1 MAEGGW
7 IKLHRSIR
15 SNWIWNEKP
24 FSRGQAFLDLLLMV
38 NHEDNKIMFNG
49 SLTEIKRGS
58 GITSLRKLSEKWG
71 WSKNKVK
78 YFLDQLKIDKMLD
91 YKTDTKKT
99 LVSIENYSLY
109 QSRDLEKGQQ
119 EDTNEPPKGNKKE
132 TKGKQKD
139 TNKNDKEGNKNLK
152 NDKNIYIGD
161 FTANKLLLETISNF
175 VEMRKEIKKPMTDK
189 AIQLMLK
196 KLKGLSEVEEIQI
209 KILETSIIN
218 SWQGIFPLKE
228 QTSKSNNYKSQKT
241 ERKFNNFEGREYDYD
256 SLEKKLLGWDDN
268 NT

>member
-49 SLTEIKRGS
+49 SLAEIKRGS

-78 YFLDQLKIDKMLD
+78 HYLEQLKLDKMLD
-91 YKTDTKKT
+91 YKSDTKKT
-99 LVSIENYSLY
+99 LVTIENYSLY

-119 EDTNEPPKGNKKE
+119 EDSKEPPKGNKRE
-132 TKGKQKD
+132 TDGKQKD
-139 TNKNDKEGNKNLK
+139 TNKNDKEGNKKLK
-152 NDKNIYIGD
+152 NDKKYIYIYE
-161 FTANKLLLETISNF
+161 FTQNKLLIETIIDF
-175 VEMRKEIKKPMTDK
+175 MKMRDTIKKPMTDK
-189 AIQLMLK
+189 ALQLMIN
-196 KLKGLSEVEEIQI
+196 KLKGLSENEEIQI
-209 KILETSIIN
+209 KILENSIEHC
-218 SWQGIFPLKE
+218 WQGIFPLKE
-228 QTSKSNNYKSQKT
+228 DSNGSTRQNIGASEK
-241 ERKFNNFEGREYDYD
+241 KFNVKIPEWQEGSREVTV
-256 SLEKKLLGWDDN
+256 EEPI
-268 NT
+268 